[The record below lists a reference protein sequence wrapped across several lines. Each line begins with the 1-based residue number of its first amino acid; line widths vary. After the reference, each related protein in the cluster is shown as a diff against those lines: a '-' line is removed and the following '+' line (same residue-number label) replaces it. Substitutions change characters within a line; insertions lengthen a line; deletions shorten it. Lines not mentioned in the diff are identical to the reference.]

1 MKRSSSCEKRERGR
15 VQLPA
20 FDSYEAILREIERRC
35 LPIAFSCSACL
46 LVAPKIY
53 IFLPWVCS
61 PPPSPSTNVS
71 KNCKIGI
78 LRHPEPSLLAW
89 PKFHSN
95 LHLLQQKRTGHKGS
109 FCTGLH
115 RAKIGICEKTRESI
129 GTFVT
134 EEVFGI

>member
-1 MKRSSSCEKRERGR
+1 M
-15 VQLPA
+15 
-20 FDSYEAILREIERRC
+20 DSFEAILREIERRC

-53 IFLPWVCS
+53 IFLHGFD
-61 PPPSPSTNVS
+61 PPPPLPLNNIS

-78 LRHPEPSLLAW
+78 LRHPESSLVAW

-115 RAKIGICEKTRESI
+115 RAKIEICEKTRESI

>member
-1 MKRSSSCEKRERGR
+1 MKGD
-15 VQLPA
+15 
-20 FDSYEAILREIERRC
+20 FDVFEAILMSLRRFLKRVVVVFP
-35 LPIAFSCSACL
+35 LPSPALLACL
-46 LVAPKIY
+46 LRRKSTSFY
-53 IFLPWVCS
+53 HGFD
-61 PPPSPSTNVS
+61 PPPPPPLNNIS